1 MGRNMVNGKVI
12 LGDRKLKEMKAG
24 GDEKSLIDVRSRAK
38 IAAREKLRGMRDVVP
53 AKNKQINK
61 EMINHEK
68 SE

>member
-1 MGRNMVNGKVI
+1 
-12 LGDRKLKEMKAG
+12 MK
-24 GDEKSLIDVRSRAK
+24 KSLIDVRSRAK